1 MADCAAAFHLPMVSQ
16 ATKAI
21 YGEDVL
27 AAYPVRD
34 YVQFLLERPT
44 MKKVNDERK
53 IGAVALVEHFK
64 K

>member
-1 MADCAAAFHLPMVSQ
+1 M
-16 ATKAI
+16 
-21 YGEDVL
+21 L

-34 YVQFLLERPT
+34 YVQFLLERPA

-53 IGAVALVEHFK
+53 IGAVAMMEHFAK

>member
-1 MADCAAAFHLPMVSQ
+1 VSQ

-34 YVQFLLERPT
+34 YVQFLLERPA

-53 IGAVALVEHFK
+53 LGAVAMMEYFK